1 MIPLFMKIGGLST
14 NFNFLFKKIKED
26 IFILK
31 SYFIYSFPILYL
43 KKVFIKL
50 RGFFKLKYKEKL
62 QKNLL
67 STLKKLD
74 EL

>member
-1 MIPLFMKIGGLST
+1 MKIGGLST

-43 KKVFIKL
+43 KKF
-50 RGFFKLKYKEKL
+50 
-62 QKNLL
+62 LL
-67 STLKKLD
+67 S
-74 EL
+74 